1 MTVNHLP
8 SAGNTIN
15 PRLAEKIEDL
25 PKEQQRALLERLL
38 EDNLIAALH
47 GLISKMSDD
56 EQSALL
62 EQLREQPINPVNPEE
77 TEIALRRHSRKSC
90 LISTDYVVEG
100 HNFEGFM
107 LDISPAG
114 AFIETGEGFT
124 AGQQIQ
130 LAFSLPNNPGHLTI
144 TGEILWNGKLGIGLR
159 FNALSRKQI
168 DLIKAFMEEK

>member
-25 PKEQQRALLERLL
+25 PKEQQWILLEQLL
-38 EDNLIAALH
+38 EGDLIAALH
-47 GLISKMSDD
+47 ALIRKMSDD
-56 EQSALL
+56 EQLDLL
-62 EQLREQPINPVNPEE
+62 KRLQEQPINSVNPEE
-77 TEIALRRHSRKSC
+77 TEIVLRRHSRKSC

-114 AFIETGEGFT
+114 AFIETGEVFS

-130 LAFSLPNNPGHLTI
+130 LAFSLPNNPGQLTI
-144 TGEILWNGKLGIGLR
+144 TGEILWNGKLGIGLQ
-159 FNALSRKQI
+159 FKELSRKQM
-168 DLIKAFMEEK
+168 DLIAAFMVER

>member
-1 MTVNHLP
+1 MTVNHLL

-15 PRLAEKIEDL
+15 PRLAEKIKEF
-25 PKEQQRALLERLL
+25 PEEQQWALLEKLL
-38 EDNLIAALH
+38 EGNLIAALH

-56 EQSALL
+56 EQLDLL
-62 EQLREQPINPVNPEE
+62 KRLQAQPINPVNLEE

-100 HNFEGFM
+100 HNFEGFI

-114 AFIETGEGFT
+114 AYIETGEAFT

-130 LAFSLPNNPGHLTI
+130 LAFSLPNNPGQLTI
-144 TGEILWNGKLGIGLR
+144 TGEILWNGTSGIGLQ
-159 FNALSRKQI
+159 FKEISRKQL
-168 DLIKAFMEEK
+168 DLIAAFMAEK